1 MLGVSFGTL
10 LAVGVVSAELFG
22 PCSAPRDPTL
32 QVTPGAEAAPL
43 TGLWRAVP
51 GQGAREDTLR
61 FWYFH
66 GDGKGLYRYGTSGLN
81 NTHSFDYEVVPGG
94 VKLRFRKTGATHVVQ
109 ARVEDTPAGP
119 SLTLDPD
126 PEDPGASYR
135 LERGPVARGFG
146 PAGDDTQQIDGRL
159 WMDLQPFATGGVGFQ
174 MYQLNAAA
182 IDGRGVGWFHRGD
195 FDDWST
201 EALSYR
207 LQGDALTLHFTARD
221 ERETVEVTLVVDG
234 DDRVLTVQDDP
245 RDFYKDHRYRDVG
258 ESFGALG
265 RIDAVFATKVLRVI
279 GAPAP

>member
-1 MLGVSFGTL
+1 
-10 LAVGVVSAELFG
+10 
-22 PCSAPRDPTL
+22 
-32 QVTPGAEAAPL
+32 
-43 TGLWRAVP
+43 
-51 GQGAREDTLR
+51 
-61 FWYFH
+61 
-66 GDGKGLYRYGTSGLN
+66 
-81 NTHSFDYEVVPGG
+81 
-94 VKLRFRKTGATHVVQ
+94 
-109 ARVEDTPAGP
+109 
-119 SLTLDPD
+119 
-126 PEDPGASYR
+126 
-135 LERGPVARGFG
+135 
-146 PAGDDTQQIDGRL
+146 
-159 WMDLQPFATGGVGFQ
+159 MDLQPFATGGVGFQ